1 MTPKEETLLKQ
12 KGTPHLLIAISVK
25 VLLLNDGAKVEADV
39 VDHIRRVL
47 RQIQQHE
54 VEVQP
59 NHTTDQREPNFNFPL
74 QTQKRKEKKNLERL
88 GLPFPAEIQNQ
99 LRVEANRPR
108 RKRDP
113 SYDLVRY
120 F

>member
-12 KGTPHLLIAISVK
+12 KGTHLLIAISVK

-59 NHTTDQREPNFNFPL
+59 NHTIGQREPNFKTN
-74 QTQKRKEKKNLERL
+74 KSGEVK
-88 GLPFPAEIQNQ
+88 G
-99 LRVEANRPR
+99 
-108 RKRDP
+108 
-113 SYDLVRY
+113 
-120 F
+120 